1 MPLEIRDL
9 MTTPCET
16 LSPEST
22 MEEAVLL
29 STRLKLQQIAV
40 VEGGRL
46 VGIVTDRDI
55 KRASPSVWGG
65 ADQGAYNRVLE
76 DTTVAQIMTRDPVTV
91 SPDAPIQ
98 TAIRLFCARRFGA
111 LPVVEGDALVG
122 IITPFDLL
130 RAYLVHLEG

>member
-1 MPLEIRDL
+1 MPLEICDL
-9 MTTPCET
+9 MTTNCET
-16 LSPEST
+16 LTPETT

-29 STRLKLQQIAV
+29 STRLKLQQIPV

-55 KRASPSVWGG
+55 KRASPSVWSG
-65 ADQGAYNRVLE
+65 AGQDAYDRVLKE
-76 DTTVAQIMTRDPVTV
+76 TTVAQIMTRDPVTV

-111 LPVVEGDALVG
+111 LPVVEGGALVG
-122 IITPFDLL
+122 IITPIELL
-130 RAYLVHLEG
+130 RAYLVHLDR

>member
-9 MTTPCET
+9 MANHCET

-29 STRLKLQQIAV
+29 STRLKLQQIPV

-55 KRASPSVWGG
+55 KRASPSVWSG
-65 ADQGAYNRVLE
+65 AGQDVYERVLK

-91 SPDAPIQ
+91 RPDAPIQ
-98 TAIRLFCARRFGA
+98 TAIRVFCARRFGA
-111 LPVVEGDALVG
+111 LPVVEGEAVVG
-122 IITPFDLL
+122 ILTPFDLL